1 MKSVKI
7 FDPYTSSLEDESV
20 ILKLELNLYLLYVKS
35 ITDNTDE
42 VKIKLYINVLIDTLF
57 RYVVSLVEKKH

>member
-20 ILKLELNLYLLYVKS
+20 TLKLELNLYLLYVKS